1 MVYVIMYVTVYVT
14 QDNHHPLHT
23 DVVRYQITSHMYII
37 CRKYILIYTNSP
49 PMQFTPYS
57 KKKLSIQILTPD
69 ITTLGRIQDWYI
81 QPSVM
86 SLENNFIS
94 WTWLGVNLCCR
105 LRSGDSLIRLVG
117 FYLNFSVLYFSWRV
131 KT

>member
-1 MVYVIMYVTVYVT
+1 MVYVIMYITVYVT
-14 QDNHHPLHT
+14 QDNHHLLHT

-94 WTWLGVNLCCR
+94 WTWLSVNLCCR
-105 LRSGDSLIRLVG
+105 LSSGDSLIRLVG
-117 FYLNFSVLYFSWRV
+117 FHLNFSVL
-131 KT
+131 